1 LNNTAIQQQQQ
12 VAINGSVSSSVNT
25 FDLYKLSMSK
35 DMVVLRRQYDR
46 MKHDL
51 KAKKERLAALERE

>member
-1 LNNTAIQQQQQ
+1 MNALMAVRTNTLNH
-12 VAINGSVSSSVNT
+12 SVSSVNT

-35 DMVVLRRQYDR
+35 DMAVLRRTYDR

-51 KAKKERLAALERE
+51 KAKR

>member
-1 LNNTAIQQQQQ
+1 
-12 VAINGSVSSSVNT
+12 VSSSVNT